1 MAFSFTPQQQ
11 QQPQQSIFQSP
22 FQQSSPFQPQQQ
34 QQQPSFQFQP
44 QQPQQQQPQPQ
55 PQPQQQQ
62 QQQLYLVTNDKTPA
76 TYSTKWADLHP
87 DSQKFLLQIEERI
100 LEYRDESQRLD
111 QCSRLYD
118 SLVSNNGFDIDAS
131 YIVQELGGISISMER
146 QKATLQE
153 LMTVVKDMLRNTEVA
168 VRSFLILRPRFSHQ
182 NKAVATSANQ
192 SSGAIVPQTS
202 TSQAA
207 ANSIVPVFDFY
218 SGLPKKPSPFLQQTV
233 ARFEKDLSQYRQWIE
248 ELEQLLLLD
257 SEKNSFNQN
266 SSLLQSLPKVM
277 ENVHGF
283 FVHVASKVE
292 SIHQYIESMKTA
304 YLADQ
309 RHRGDGNNPFLEAD
323 RRETAKLEAASRRVH
338 PTLHL
343 PAVSQPT
350 TQVTGP
356 FASSAAPGGASTAT
370 NTPAPVLAS
379 TGSGSSLFSTPSAA
393 MTSSSLFSTPATS
406 APTSSLFGTAASPQ
420 SNPFSS
426 ASTSAFNISTPL
438 FSTTP
443 SSGVSN
449 FATPFATGAATGSNL
464 SFGNPSKSIDWEK
477 SEWDADF
484 NCYRIKGL
492 LFPVPIQAVR
502 ILSPPPSPP
511 SSPLLPSSQQI
522 TQVTGP
528 FASSAAPGASTAT
541 NTPAPVLAS
550 TESGSSLFSTPSAS
564 MTSSSLFSTRA
575 TSAPTSSLFGIA
587 ASPQSNP
594 FSSAS
599 TSAFNIST
607 PLFSTTPSSGVSNFA
622 TPFATGAAT
631 GSNLSFGN
639 PSKSDGID
647 WEKSEWDEKYNCY
660 RIGGLLFPVPIQ
672 AVRVL
677 SPPPSPP
684 SSPPLPSYPPPPT
697 APLPSSPPPS
707 RQTSQEEKQAC
718 LISFSPFV
726 PQAAELAFIYDFMFI
741 FFVFQFL
748 AIKSRFIF
756 AS

>member
-11 QQPQQSIFQSP
+11 QQPQQSIFQTQTP
-22 FQQSSPFQPQQQ
+22 FPQSSPFQPQQQ
-34 QQQPSFQFQP
+34 QPPSFQFQP
-44 QQPQQQQPQPQ
+44 QQPQQQQQQP
-55 PQPQQQQ
+55 QQQ

-168 VRSFLILRPRFSHQ
+168 VRSFMILQPRFSHQ
-182 NKAVATSANQ
+182 NKAAATSATQ

-202 TSQAA
+202 TAQAA

-257 SEKNSFNQN
+257 SEKNSFDQN

-356 FASSAAPGGASTAT
+356 FASSAAPGASTAT

-406 APTSSLFGTAASPQ
+406 APTSSLFGFGTAASPQ
-420 SNPFSS
+420 SPFDS
-426 ASTSAFNISTPL
+426 ASTSAFNISNPL

-449 FATPFATGAATGSNL
+449 FATPFATG
-464 SFGNPSKSIDWEK
+464 
-477 SEWDADF
+477 
-484 NCYRIKGL
+484 
-492 LFPVPIQAVR
+492 
-502 ILSPPPSPP
+502 
-511 SSPLLPSSQQI
+511 
-522 TQVTGP
+522 
-528 FASSAAPGASTAT
+528 
-541 NTPAPVLAS
+541 
-550 TESGSSLFSTPSAS
+550 
-564 MTSSSLFSTRA
+564 
-575 TSAPTSSLFGIA
+575 
-587 ASPQSNP
+587 
-594 FSSAS
+594 
-599 TSAFNIST
+599 
-607 PLFSTTPSSGVSNFA
+607 
-622 TPFATGAAT
+622 
-631 GSNLSFGN
+631 
-639 PSKSDGID
+639 
-647 WEKSEWDEKYNCY
+647 
-660 RIGGLLFPVPIQ
+660 
-672 AVRVL
+672 
-677 SPPPSPP
+677 
-684 SSPPLPSYPPPPT
+684 
-697 APLPSSPPPS
+697 
-707 RQTSQEEKQAC
+707 
-718 LISFSPFV
+718 
-726 PQAAELAFIYDFMFI
+726 
-741 FFVFQFL
+741 
-748 AIKSRFIF
+748 
-756 AS
+756 